1 MPYIRGIVLFRK
13 KNTEIKVDERLSHIA
28 FIMDGNGRWAKKRSL
43 PRKAGHKQ
51 GALTFEKIVKAC
63 NNIGIKTVTVYAF
76 STENWKRPKDEVD
89 AIISLLNSYID
100 RVNKD
105 NDIRFI
111 FLGDKSV
118 LNDDLREKM
127 INLEKSTSDCTNTLN
142 IAFNYGGRAEIVN
155 AFNQLAKEGKN
166 SITEADI
173 SSHLYTCDS
182 PDPDL
187 IVRTAN
193 EIRISNFLLWQSAY
207 SEFYFTDV
215 LWPDFD
221 EEELNKAI
229 TEFYK
234 RKRNFGDVK

>member
-1 MPYIRGIVLFRK
+1 MFK
-13 KNTEIKVDERLSHIA
+13 KNEKLLTVDERLSHIA

-51 GALTFEKIVKAC
+51 GAKAFENIVKEC
-63 NNIGIKTVTVYAF
+63 NSLGIKTVTVYAF

-89 AIISLLNSYID
+89 AIIALLNDYID
-100 RVNKD
+100 RVELNK
-105 NDIRFI
+105 DIRFI

-118 LNDDLREKM
+118 LNHELRKKM
-127 INLEKSTSDCTNTLN
+127 ENLEKTTECCSNILN

-155 AFNQLAKEGKN
+155 AFNELISEGKEN
-166 SITEADI
+166 VNEDDI
-173 SSHLYTCDS
+173 SAHMYTRAS
-182 PDPDL
+182 KDPDL

-193 EIRISNFLLWQSAY
+193 ECRVSNFLLWQCAY

-221 EEELNKAI
+221 KNELHKAI
-229 TEFYK
+229 ESFYS
-234 RKRNFGDVK
+234 RKRNFGGIK

>member
-1 MPYIRGIVLFRK
+1 MQYYGEVMFIK
-13 KNTEIKVDERLSHIA
+13 KEKKLQIDDRLSHIA

-51 GALTFEKIVKAC
+51 GAKAFENIIREC
-63 NNIGIKTVTVYAF
+63 NALGIKTVTVYAF

-89 AIISLLNSYID
+89 AIISLLNDYID
-100 RVNKD
+100 RVDLGK
-105 NDIRFI
+105 DIRFI

-118 LNDDLREKM
+118 LNAELRDKM
-127 INLEKSTSDCTNTLN
+127 INLENTTAQCTNTLN

-155 AFNQLAKEGKN
+155 AFNELIKEGKE
-166 SITEADI
+166 SVSEDDI
-173 SSHLYTCDS
+173 SAHMYTRES
-182 PDPDL
+182 KDPDL

-193 EIRISNFLLWQSAY
+193 ECRISNFLLWQCAY

-221 EEELNKAI
+221 KKELYKAI
-229 TEFYK
+229 DSFYS
-234 RKRNFGDVK
+234 RKRNFGGIK

>member
-1 MPYIRGIVLFRK
+1 MFK
-13 KNTEIKVDERLSHIA
+13 KKDNIPIIDDRLSHIA

-51 GALTFEKIVKAC
+51 GAKAFENIIKEC
-63 NNIGIKTVTVYAF
+63 NTLGIKTVTVYAF

-89 AIISLLNSYID
+89 AIIALLNDYID
-100 RVNKD
+100 RVDLNK
-105 NDIRFI
+105 DIRFI

-118 LNDDLREKM
+118 LGPELREKM
-127 INLEKSTSDCTNTLN
+127 VNLENTTAQCSNTLN

-155 AFNQLAKEGKN
+155 AFNELIAEGKE
-166 SITEADI
+166 SVSEDDI
-173 SSHLYTCDS
+173 SAHMYTRES
-182 PDPDL
+182 KDPDL

-193 EIRISNFLLWQSAY
+193 ECRVSNFLLWQCAY

-221 EEELNKAI
+221 KKELYNAI
-229 TEFYK
+229 NSFYS
-234 RKRNFGDVK
+234 RKRNFGGIK

>member
-1 MPYIRGIVLFRK
+1 MIFRK
-13 KNTEIKVDERLSHIA
+13 KNNVPTVDDRLKHIA
-28 FIMDGNGRWAKKRSL
+28 FIMDGNGRWAKRRSL

-51 GALTFEKIVKAC
+51 GAIAFEKIVKAC
-63 NNIGIKTVTVYAF
+63 NKLGISTVTVYAF

-100 RVNKD
+100 RVNLND
-105 NDIRFI
+105 DIRYV
-111 FLGDKSV
+111 FLGDKCV
-118 LNDDLREKM
+118 LDEELRTRMLKIE
-127 INLEKSTSDCTNTLN
+127 NATVNCTNTLN
-142 IAFNYGGRAEIVN
+142 IAFNYGGRAELVN
-155 AFNQLAKEGKN
+155 AFNEMVKAGIKE
-166 SITEADI
+166 ITESDVDKY
-173 SSHLYTCDS
+173 LYTNAS

-193 EIRISNFLLWQSAY
+193 EIRLSNFLLWQCAY

-221 EEELNKAI
+221 ENELYKAV

-234 RKRNFGDVK
+234 RKRNFGGIK